1 MGYVYQGRKLCCDI
15 CGAAGATKV
24 RCPFGYCPACA
35 ACANCKKTRKVDV
48 FSREVHSEC
57 EVRAAEF
64 RAEREHEAAVLAS
77 GKWVRKGALSIPGAV
92 KVWFVN
98 GAGETLAVAMP
109 SATYRAFPLG
119 ATVTLDDYEGSA
131 GTVFDRIAA

>member
-1 MGYVYQGRKLCCDI
+1 MGYIYQGGKLCCDL

-24 RCPFGYCPACA
+24 LCPFGYCPACA
-35 ACANCKKTRKVDV
+35 ACPNCKKTHKVDV
-48 FSREVHSEC
+48 FSRTAHSEC

-64 RAEREHEAAVLAS
+64 RAERAHEAAVLAS
-77 GKWVRKGALSIPGAV
+77 GKWVRKAAVNIPGAV
-92 KVWFVN
+92 KVWFRN

-109 SATYRAFPLG
+109 SVTYRAFPLG